1 MCRENSKAKPCE
13 EVSQEE
19 LCCKDQH
26 DEIEDIIDMAY
37 EGDFNVEE
45 LMKEKAALEGELAD
59 LKRQYEALYSEA
71 ARIKA
76 DFHNY
81 KRRTESNIERLR
93 NSALTEIMLEL
104 LPVVDNFERAL
115 ICEEGK
121 DTPLYK
127 GVSMIYRQLLSVM
140 EKFDMVPIKSIGEAF
155 DPSLHE
161 AVAVEEISDTELD
174 GKIVKEIQR
183 GYVLKGEVIRPAK
196 VIVGKLTDE
205 TEEEV
210 GKDE

>member
-1 MCRENSKAKPCE
+1 
-13 EVSQEE
+13 
-19 LCCKDQH
+19 
-26 DEIEDIIDMAY
+26 
-37 EGDFNVEE
+37 
-45 LMKEKAALEGELAD
+45 
-59 LKRQYEALYSEA
+59 
-71 ARIKA
+71 
-76 DFHNY
+76 
-81 KRRTESNIERLR
+81 
-93 NSALTEIMLEL
+93 MLEL

-115 ICEEGK
+115 NSEEDK

-127 GVSMIYRQLLSVM
+127 GVSMIYRQLLSVI